1 MGEALHHCFTRAT
14 QFVFPWPSKLH
25 ISLGLK
31 NRLSLCWKE
40 SLETITLVKFH
51 DPDPTWITNVG
62 NNWITMKRVSVLSC
76 FSHVWLC
83 DPMDCRPPGSS
94 VRGILQ
100 ARILEWVA
108 MLSSRG
114 SSQPR
119 DQTQV
124 SYISCIGRWVLYHQH
139 HLGSPQ
145 QNVLHPKPVLSQ
157 CGWFR
162 KYCKVLW
169 KWWLIER

>member
-14 QFVFPWPSKLH
+14 QFVFPWLSKLH

-40 SLETITLVKFH
+40 SLETTTLVKFH

-62 NNWITMKRVSVLSC
+62 NNWITMKRVSILSC

-94 VRGILQ
+94 LSMGFSRQEYWSGLPCPPPGGLPNPGIKPKSLTSP
-100 ARILEWVA
+100 ALAGGFSTTSITWEAHNKMYFTLNLCWANVDDSESTA
-108 MLSSRG
+108 KSYG
-114 SSQPR
+114 S
-119 DQTQV
+119 
-124 SYISCIGRWVLYHQH
+124 G
-139 HLGSPQ
+139 G
-145 QNVLHPKPVLSQ
+145 
-157 CGWFR
+157 
-162 KYCKVLW
+162 
-169 KWWLIER
+169 